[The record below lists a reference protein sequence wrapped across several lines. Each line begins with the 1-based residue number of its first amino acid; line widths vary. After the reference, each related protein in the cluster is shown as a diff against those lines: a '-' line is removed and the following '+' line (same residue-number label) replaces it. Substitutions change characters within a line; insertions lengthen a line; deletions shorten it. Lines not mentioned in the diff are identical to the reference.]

1 MLTFIPSICVFSFLT
16 LLQTRSSFQTSSAS
30 ILSRLYS
37 QTLSVIDGH
46 FGNSYTNQT
55 NENSTIIYKFEYK
68 EIENKTTA
76 VRISIKLLNTADEDF
91 PLLFVARQQR
101 GVISWQ
107 LPLPLENIY
116 EYEYASRTLCPLDQ
130 QHRKADMKQVMY
142 AEISSMSV
150 KNLNFSLKAS
160 KISDFELKPGEVKNL
175 SLTPSEPQYY
185 MYTFPRNIDSVIV
198 KVESGDRKCMVLS
211 VQDIQCPVFDL
222 DKDVEFSGTYQTV
235 TKQGAITVEKK
246 KYMEESFYIV
256 LVLKPKDYECNGIDE
271 IQLPGEER
279 TKHLTLRVYGTI
291 SSSKYYIGIVGALA
305 IFGGFYLIAFMIGIC
320 YHGCQKN
327 RGVWIIE
334 EEKSEAEG
342 ETDDLLNRSNTL
354 PGSYGATTGNESD
367 VMDRSL
373 HEIQTPSNTTVDTDS
388 VDSSIDFLPDAD
400 KEKDVFRTKVRT
412 SSNTT
417 VDTDSVDSSID
428 FLPDADKEK
437 DVFRTKTIL
446 FVVDL
451 ARKSRKKVAK
461 SYSLFCRNLAAISIF
476 YGLAVLQLV
485 LTYQKVLNVT
495 GNQDICYY
503 NFDCAH
509 PLGSL
514 TSFNNVFSNVGYIL
528 LGILFLILVARRD
541 VIYKKA
547 VQNDRKIG
555 KELGIPQHFGLFY
568 AMGLALVME
577 GLMSACYH
585 VCPNYSNFQFD
596 TSFMYII
603 ACLCMLKIYQ
613 SRHPDISAKAHT
625 SYMFMACVI
634 FIAVIGVLHG
644 TESFWI
650 VFSTIYMVGT
660 LIMSVYIYYM
670 GRWKLNREIF
680 IHTWVQIRQNCF
692 MCPRPMYKDR
702 FIFLV
707 IGNSIN
713 WSIAIFG
720 VVTRPRDFAS
730 YLLAIFI
737 GNLMFYTVY
746 YTIMKL
752 RHKERLHPLLIFFVA
767 CAILCWIPALYFF
780 FAHLTSW
787 QLNPSQSREGNQN
800 CMLFEFYDSH
810 DIWHFLSAISMFF
823 SFLILLT
830 LDDDLFSTRR
840 DKIPVF

>member
-37 QTLSVIDGH
+37 QKLSVIDGH

-305 IFGGFYLIAFMIGIC
+305 IFGGFYLIAFMIGCC

-334 EEKSEAEG
+334 EEKSEVEG

-373 HEIQTPSNTTVDTDS
+373 HEIQTP
-388 VDSSIDFLPDAD
+388 
-400 KEKDVFRTKVRT
+400 
-412 SSNTT
+412 SNTT

-528 LGILFLILVARRD
+528 LGILFLNFGGQ
-541 VIYKKA
+541 KA

-752 RHKERLHPLLIFFVA
+752 RHKERLHPLLIFFVV